1 MPDTADHNL
10 SLFRELITC
19 GHDLYYWEFD
29 GELMPIYT
37 NCPEAR
43 FYRHLLGISKKTLPM
58 LRRAAGRKHPT
69 IMTNQPGLV
78 WIADFEQDG
87 AGELHRIYAIGPVF
101 VEDISLPNI
110 EAALKDFGLFG
121 GEKRELRDFLLRL
134 PVLSITRFYDYGLM
148 LHYCITGEKI
158 SLSEFQYPEAEQSA
172 RKRTK
177 GDTHASS
184 HGTWIM
190 EQELLR
196 LVEEGNLDYKKQAS
210 HIVSTG
216 NLGQLGNGDPVRH
229 LKNLAIVFTALCTRA
244 AIRGGLTPEIAY
256 TLSDQYISAIETGTT
271 LSEVAE
277 VNAAM
282 QDDFVQRVHQCKE
295 GSISPQVRNCMNY
308 LQVHLT
314 EKISVPELAAK
325 MGYSASHLTK
335 LFKREVGTTINEYAM
350 SLKME
355 QAKDSL
361 RLSDEAVQSICHRL
375 GFGSQSYFGKQFR
388 KATGM
393 TPLEY
398 REKQGVIG
406 KR

>member
-1 MPDTADHNL
+1 MPGTAEQNL

-19 GHDLYYWEFD
+19 GHELYFWEFD
-29 GELMPIYT
+29 GEFTPIYT

-43 FYRHLLGISKKTLPM
+43 FYRQLLGITSHSLSV
-58 LRRAAGRKHPT
+58 LRKASDGGRPVA
-69 IMTNQPGLV
+69 MTNQPGLV
-78 WIADFEQDG
+78 WIADFAMNEMG
-87 AGELHRIYAIGPVF
+87 GLHRVYAIGPVF
-101 VEDISLPNI
+101 VEDISLPNL
-110 EAALKDFGLFG
+110 EAALKGYDLFG
-121 GEKRELRDFLLRL
+121 GEKSELRDFLLRL

-158 SLSEFQYPEAEQSA
+158 SFSEFQYPEAEQSA
-172 RKRTK
+172 RKRAQGGAGT
-177 GDTHASS
+177 DS
-184 HGTWIM
+184 HGTWVM

-196 LVEEGNLDYKKQAS
+196 LVEEGNLDYKKQTS
-210 HIVSTG
+210 RMVSTG
-216 NLGQLGNGDPVRH
+216 NPGQLGNGDPVRN

-256 TLSDQYISAIETGTT
+256 TLSDQYISAIETGST

-282 QDDFVQRVHQCKE
+282 QDDFVQRVHQCKV
-295 GSISPQVRNCMNY
+295 GGISPQVRNCMNY

-335 LFKREVGTTINEYAM
+335 LFKREVGTTINEYVM

-355 QAKDSL
+355 QAKDAL
-361 RLSDEAVQSICHRL
+361 RLTGESVQSICHRL
-375 GFGSQSYFGKQFR
+375 GFGSQSYFGKQF
-388 KATGM
+388 KAATGM
-393 TPLEY
+393 TPMEY
-398 REKQGVIG
+398 REKQGN
-406 KR
+406 K